1 MLDVVPVLRD
11 RQEAMVRANQIL
23 SRQMERVAGCSRHAA
38 TWTAARPNN
47 KTPVAPSG
55 GHFTLRW
62 WRARRDSSTLH
73 QPSWSRAWK
82 SWSRRSGP
90 P

>member
-38 TWTAARPNN
+38 TWTAARP
-47 KTPVAPSG
+47 
-55 GHFTLRW
+55 
-62 WRARRDSSTLH
+62 
-73 QPSWSRAWK
+73 
-82 SWSRRSGP
+82 
-90 P
+90 

>member
-23 SRQMERVAGCSRHAA
+23 SPQMERVAGCSRHAA

-47 KTPVAPSG
+47 KTRWPLLGAISRSG
-55 GHFTLRW
+55 GGAPGGIW
-62 WRARRDSSTLH
+62 ARSTNH
-73 QPSWSRAWK
+73 PDWGRGGVGRGASRCV
-82 SWSRRSGP
+82 
-90 P
+90 